1 MLITPSL
8 NVLKETLKR
17 LLYKGNYKALE
28 RILQKT
34 HKGDLVAIFRYLSHQ
49 ERVKVFQILIN
60 IDIEK
65 ASDLLYDLDEDIQIE
80 ILRALP
86 VKEALRVLI
95 TFSTG
100 EISKIIDKLPVELQ
114 NAIMEKLAEEEK
126 EELQKYISYGE
137 DSIAPLISEEYIAVE
152 EEKTVE
158 EVLNIIR
165 SAPEDI
171 EIIYIY
177 VVDKKDRLI
186 GVASIK
192 EILTAPP
199 NAQIKDIM
207 NTDVISIRSDAKK
220 NEAIDIFQRY
230 DLLIIP
236 VVDENDELIGV
247 IYIDDI
253 LDAVTEKTT
262 EDFFK
267 MAGAQEEELFY
278 TNQILKTAKLRLP
291 WLLVVVFGEIVSA
304 FIISVFDF
312 TIRQFLPIVF
322 FLPLVAAVSG
332 MISSQ
337 SAIITARGLATGKIT
352 EYFKDFLHFLMREV
366 KVAVLIAFI
375 VSLIVGFISSVWIST
390 HIMGIVIGASLF
402 LNIVIAAFVGGM
414 LPYISLKLRR
424 DPTIATGPITLTLN
438 DILGILIYLGTATLF
453 LEYLKV

>member
-1 MLITPSL
+1 LLTPTL

-34 HKGDLVAIFRYLSHQ
+34 HKGDLVVIFRYLSHQ
-49 ERVKVFQILIN
+49 ERIKVFQILMN

-86 VKEALRVLI
+86 IKEALRILI

-100 EISKIIDKLPVELQ
+100 EISRIIDKLPVELQ
-114 NAIMEKLAEEEK
+114 NAILEKLAEEEK
-126 EELQKYISYGE
+126 KELEKFISYGE
-137 DSIAPLISEEYIAVE
+137 DSIASLISEDYIAVE

-158 EVLNIIR
+158 DVLNIIR
-165 SAPEDI
+165 SAPEDT

-186 GVASIK
+186 GVVSIK

-207 NTDVISIRSDAKK
+207 NTDVISIRADATK

-230 DLLIIP
+230 DLLMIP
-236 VVDENDELIGV
+236 VVDEEDELIGV

-253 LDAVTEKTT
+253 LDAITEKTT

-291 WLLVVVFGEIVSA
+291 WLLVVVFGGLVSA
-304 FIISVFDF
+304 FIVSVFDF

-322 FLPLVAAVSG
+322 FLPLVVTISG

-337 SAIITARGLATGKIT
+337 SAIITARGLSTGKIT
-352 EYFKDFLHFLMREV
+352 EYFKDFLQFLFREV
-366 KVAVLIAFI
+366 KVALIIAF
-375 VSLIVGFISSVWIST
+375 VVATIVGVVSSIWIST
-390 HIMGIVIGASLF
+390 HIIGVVIGTALF
-402 LNIVIAAFVGGM
+402 FNIIVAAFVGGL
-414 LPYISLKLRR
+414 LPYISLKIHK
-424 DPTIATGPITLTLN
+424 DPTVATGPITLTLN

-453 LEYLKV
+453 LKYLKV

>member
-1 MLITPSL
+1 MLTPTL
-8 NVLKETLKR
+8 NVLKETIRR
-17 LLYKGNYKALE
+17 LLYKGNYRGLE
-28 RILQKT
+28 RILEKT

-49 ERVKVFQILIN
+49 ERIKVFQILMNIN
-60 IDIEK
+60 IEK

-86 VKEALRVLI
+86 VKEAVRILI

-114 NAIMEKLAEEEK
+114 NAILAKLAEDEK
-126 EELQKYISYGE
+126 EELEKFISYGE

-152 EEKTVE
+152 EEKTIE
-158 EVLNIIR
+158 DVLNIIR

-171 EIIYIY
+171 EVIYIY
-177 VVDKKDRLI
+177 VVDKKERLI

-199 NAQIKDIM
+199 NAQMKDIM
-207 NTDVISIRSDAKK
+207 NTEVIAIRTDATK

-236 VVDENDELIGV
+236 VVDENDELVGV

-253 LDAVTEKTT
+253 LDAITEKTT

-291 WLLVVVFGEIVSA
+291 WLMVVVFGGLVSA
-304 FIISVFDF
+304 LIISAFKF
-312 TIRQFLPIVF
+312 TIKQFLPVVF
-322 FLPLVAAVSG
+322 FLPLVAAISG
-332 MISSQ
+332 MISTQ
-337 SAIITARGLATGKIT
+337 SAVITARGLATGKIT
-352 EYFKDFLHFLMREV
+352 GYFKDFLQFLLREV
-366 KVAVLIAFI
+366 KVALIIAVV
-375 VSLIVGFISSVWIST
+375 VSTVVGLFSSLWISN
-390 HIMGIVIGASLF
+390 HFMGIVIGTALF
-402 LNIVIAAFVGGM
+402 LNIVIAAFVGGL
-414 LPYISLKLRR
+414 LPYISLKIHK
-424 DPTIATGPITLTLN
+424 DPTVATGPITLTLN
-438 DILGILIYLGTATLF
+438 DILGVLIYLGTATLF
-453 LEYLKV
+453 LEYL

>member
-1 MLITPSL
+1 MLTPSL

-28 RILQKT
+28 RILEKT

-49 ERVKVFQILIN
+49 ERVKIFQILMN
-60 IDIEK
+60 TSIEK

-86 VKEALRVLI
+86 IKEALRVLI

-114 NAIMEKLAEEEK
+114 NAIMAKLAEEEK
-126 EELQKYISYGE
+126 EELRKFISYGE
-137 DSIAPLISEEYIAVE
+137 DSIAPLISEDYISVE
-152 EEKTVE
+152 EEKTIE
-158 EVLNIIR
+158 DVLNIVR

-177 VVDKKDRLI
+177 VVDKKERLI

-192 EILTAPP
+192 EILTAPL
-199 NAQIKDIM
+199 NAQIKDVM
-207 NTDVISIRSDAKK
+207 NTDVISIRSDATKS
-220 NEAIDIFQRY
+220 EAIDIFQRY

-253 LDAVTEKTT
+253 LDAITEKTT

-291 WLLVVVFGEIVSA
+291 WLFVVVFGEMVSA
-304 FIISVFDF
+304 LIISFFDF
-312 TIRQFLPIVF
+312 TIKQFLPIVF
-322 FLPLVAAVSG
+322 FLPLVAAISG

-337 SAIITARGLATGKIT
+337 SAIITARGLTTGKIT
-352 EYFKDFLHFLMREV
+352 EYFKDFLNFLLREV
-366 KVAVLIAFI
+366 KVAVLIALAISF
-375 VSLIVGFISSVWIST
+375 VVGLISSIWISA
-390 HIMGIVIGASLF
+390 HVMGFVIGIALF
-402 LNIVIAAFVGGM
+402 LNIVIAAFVGGL
-414 LPYISLKLRR
+414 LPYISLKIHK
-424 DPTIATGPITLTLN
+424 DPTVATGPITLTLN
-438 DILGILIYLGTATLF
+438 DIIGILIYLGTATLF

>member
-1 MLITPSL
+1 MLTPTL

-17 LLYKGNYKALE
+17 LLYKGNYRALE
-28 RILQKT
+28 RILEKT

-49 ERVKVFQILIN
+49 ERVKVFQILMN

-86 VKEALRVLI
+86 IKEALRILI

-100 EISKIIDKLPVELQ
+100 EISRIIDKLPVELQ
-114 NAIMEKLAEEEK
+114 NAILAKLAEEEK
-126 EELQKYISYGE
+126 EELEKFISYGE

-158 EVLNIIR
+158 DVLNIIR

-171 EIIYIY
+171 EVIYIY
-177 VVDKKDRLI
+177 VVDKKDRLV

-207 NTDVISIRSDAKK
+207 NTEVISIRADATKS
-220 NEAIDIFQRY
+220 EAIDIFQRY

-236 VVDENDELIGV
+236 VVDEENELIGV

-253 LDAVTEKTT
+253 LDAITEKTT

-291 WLLVVVFGEIVSA
+291 WLLVVVFGELVSA

-312 TIRQFLPIVF
+312 TIRQFLPVVF
-322 FLPLVAAVSG
+322 FLPLVAAISG

-352 EYFKDFLHFLMREV
+352 EYFKDFLQFLFREV
-366 KVAVLIAFI
+366 KVAVIIAFVVATIVGI
-375 VSLIVGFISSVWIST
+375 VSSIWIST
-390 HIMGIVIGASLF
+390 HIIGVVIGTALF
-402 LNIVIAAFVGGM
+402 LNIVIAAFVGGL
-414 LPYISLKLRR
+414 LPYISLKIHK
-424 DPTIATGPITLTLN
+424 DPTVATGPITLTLN
-438 DILGILIYLGTATLF
+438 DILGILIYLGTATVF
-453 LEYLKV
+453 LEYLKI